1 MIKNLLNKHQNG
13 VNMIRNII
21 FCFIYLIFSLSN
33 VFAAELI
40 VKGDVL
46 NLQQCIEIAL
56 RIHPN
61 LSAATSTIRITD
73 SKIGQARAGFY
84 PQLTFQ
90 SSYQRIAPSP
100 ISIIGPTT
108 IPITIDPYNQYSNT
122 LSLSQTIF
130 DFGKTYNQVQIQS
143 LGKESSQADLQD
155 ISGQVILGVK
165 QAYYGYLQAKMS
177 RDVAVE
183 TVNQFQKHYEM
194 AKAFFESGKTSKID
208 QTSAEVN
215 LSNAKINL
223 LKAENALRIGKIT
236 LTNAM
241 GIMNAPEYEIRDDL
255 AYRSYEVSLDE
266 AMQNAYK
273 NRPDLL
279 STLKKKEGLEKTIDL
294 TKKGYLPVLAGNAA
308 YGYTGDDLVMD
319 KNWSVGITLTFPLFT
334 GFSTKYQIDEVKA
347 NLDVLK
353 ANEDSLMQR
362 VYLQVES
369 AYLSLKEAAERI
381 SAGQMIVKQ
390 AEETVD
396 LAKVRYSAG
405 VGSSIEITDAMITL
419 NNSKMTYI
427 TALSDYAVAQANLE
441 KAMGVQK

>member
-1 MIKNLLNKHQNG
+1 MTRKILFG
-13 VNMIRNII
+13 FICII
-21 FCFIYLIFSLSN
+21 FSINNAL
-33 VFAAELI
+33 AAELI
-40 VKGDVL
+40 ANGDVL

-56 RIHPN
+56 QKHPN
-61 LSAATSTIRITD
+61 INAAASTIRINE
-73 SKIGQARAGFY
+73 SRIGQARAGYY

-100 ISIIGPTT
+100 PISIIYP
-108 IPITIDPYNQYSNT
+108 DPYNQYSNT

-143 LGKESSQADLQD
+143 LGKEASQADLQD

-177 RDVAVE
+177 RDVALE

-194 AKAFFESGKTSKID
+194 AKVFFETGKTSKID
-208 QTSAEVN
+208 VTSAEVN

-223 LKAENALRIGKIT
+223 LKAENALRIAKIT

-241 GIMNAPEYEIRDDL
+241 GIMNAPEYEIKDDL
-255 AYRSYEVSLDE
+255 AYRPYEVSLEE
-266 AMQNAYK
+266 ALRNAYK

-294 TKKGYLPVLAGNAA
+294 NKKGYLPFLSGNAA
-308 YGYTGDDLVMD
+308 YGYAGDDLVMD
-319 KNWSVGITLTFPLFT
+319 KTWSVGVTLTFPLFT
-334 GFSTKYQIDEVKA
+334 GLSTKYQVDEAKA
-347 NLDVLK
+347 NLDVFK
-353 ANEDSLMQR
+353 ANEDSLMQK

-381 SAGQMIVKQ
+381 SAGKIIVKQ
-390 AEETVD
+390 AEETVE
-396 LAKVRYSAG
+396 LAKGRYSAG

-419 NNSKMTYI
+419 NNAKMTYI

-441 KAMGVQK
+441 KAMGVDK

>member
-1 MIKNLLNKHQNG
+1 
-13 VNMIRNII
+13 MIRKII
-21 FCFIYLIFSLSN
+21 FGFIFIIFSINN
-33 VFAAELI
+33 VLAAELI
-40 VKGDVL
+40 AKGDVL

-56 RIHPN
+56 SKHPN
-61 LSAATSTIRITD
+61 ISAATSTIRISD
-73 SKIGQARAGFY
+73 SKIGQARAGYY

-90 SSYQRIAPSP
+90 SSYQRISPSP
-100 ISIIGPTT
+100 PMT
-108 IPITIDPYNQYSNT
+108 IYYTDPYNQYSNT
-122 LSLSQTIF
+122 LNLSQTIF

-177 RDVAVE
+177 RDVAAE

-194 AKAFFESGKTSKID
+194 AKAFFETGKTSKID

-223 LKAENALRIGKIT
+223 LKADNALRIAKIT

-241 GIMNAPEYEIRDDL
+241 GIMNAPQYEIKDDL
-255 AYRSYEVSLDE
+255 AYLPYEVSLEE
-266 AMQNAYK
+266 ALQNAYK

-294 TKKGYLPVLAGNAA
+294 NKKGYLPVLSGNAA

-319 KNWSVGITLTFPLFT
+319 KAWSVGVTLTFPLFT
-334 GFSTKYQIDEVKA
+334 GLSTKYQIDEAKA
-347 NLDVLK
+347 NLDVLR
-353 ANEDSLMQR
+353 ANEDSLMQK

-381 SAGQMIVKQ
+381 SVGQIIVKQ
-390 AEETVD
+390 AEETVE
-396 LAKVRYSAG
+396 LAKGRYSAG

-419 NNSKMTYI
+419 NNAKMTYI
-427 TALSDYAVAQANLE
+427 TALADYSVAQANLE

>member
-1 MIKNLLNKHQNG
+1 
-13 VNMIRNII
+13 MIRKVI
-21 FCFIYLIFSLSN
+21 FCFICVMFWINNAL
-33 VFAAELI
+33 AAELI
-40 VKGDVL
+40 AKGDVL

-56 RIHPN
+56 KKHPTIN
-61 LSAATSTIRITD
+61 AATSTIRITD
-73 SKIGQARAGFY
+73 SKIGQARAGYF

-90 SSYQRIAPSP
+90 SGYQRTGPSP
-100 ISIIGPTT
+100 LAVINT
-108 IPITIDPYNQYSNT
+108 DPNNHYSNT

-177 RDVAVE
+177 RDVATE
-183 TVNQFQKHYEM
+183 TVDQFQQHNEI
-194 AKAFFESGKTSKID
+194 AKVFFETGKTSKID
-208 QTSAEVN
+208 VTSAEVN

-241 GIMNAPEYEIRDDL
+241 GIINAPEYEIRDDL
-255 AYRSYEVSLDE
+255 AYRPYEISLDE
-266 AMQNAYK
+266 ALKNAYK

-294 TKKGYLPVLAGNAA
+294 NKKGYLPVLAGIAD
-308 YGYTGDDLVMD
+308 YGYTGNDIVMD
-319 KNWSVGITLTFPLFT
+319 KAWSFGVTLTFPLFT
-334 GFSTKYQIDEVKA
+334 GLSTKYQVDEAKA

-353 ANEDSLMQR
+353 ANEDLLMQK

-369 AYLSLKEAAERI
+369 AYLSLKEATERI
-381 SAGQMIVKQ
+381 SVGEIIVKQ
-390 AEETVD
+390 AEETVE
-396 LAKVRYSAG
+396 LAKGRYSAG

-419 NNSKMTYI
+419 NNAKMTYI
-427 TALSDYAVAQANLE
+427 TALSDYSVAQANLE